1 MFGKKRIHK
10 NSSKKLKFLLIFAKI
25 VLPLGYYYK
34 YTTQGVLCILIL
46 HLLKLCKIKFEI
58 AKPCFLKNVY
68 SWLEMLKINHR
79 YDIHQIQFDE
89 NIIHYSIYQIEIE

>member
-1 MFGKKRIHK
+1 LP
-10 NSSKKLKFLLIFAKI
+10 KLLKI
-25 VLPLGYYYK
+25 ELPLGYYYK